1 MGLVLRSGLGDSS
14 SEGNFTLLSNG
25 EAPIFTNWDQNEPN
39 NSGEDDADE
48 DCVHISSSYKW
59 NDRECHHKSEKGK
72 TFHALCEM

>member
-1 MGLVLRSGLGDSS
+1 MSQSGLGDSS
-14 SEGNFTLLSNG
+14 SEGNFTLVSTG
-25 EAPIFTNWDQNEPN
+25 EAPIFTNWDKNEPN

-59 NDRECHHKSEKGK
+59 NDRECWHKSTGENSM